1 MRHPRADD
9 YVRAFVEEL
18 VAAAITLGA
27 PLSELVEGIPED
39 EHPGED
45 RRDVVVDMVIEA
57 LTPLLHAWG
66 ERDALRAASLVGCS
80 AHRTLTDSAVLSEVL
95 RVRGPD
101 GAWPSFVWR
110 MD

>member
-27 PLSELVEGIPED
+27 P
-39 EHPGED
+39 
-45 RRDVVVDMVIEA
+45 
-57 LTPLLHAWG
+57 
-66 ERDALRAASLVGCS
+66 
-80 AHRTLTDSAVLSEVL
+80 
-95 RVRGPD
+95 
-101 GAWPSFVWR
+101 SFVWR